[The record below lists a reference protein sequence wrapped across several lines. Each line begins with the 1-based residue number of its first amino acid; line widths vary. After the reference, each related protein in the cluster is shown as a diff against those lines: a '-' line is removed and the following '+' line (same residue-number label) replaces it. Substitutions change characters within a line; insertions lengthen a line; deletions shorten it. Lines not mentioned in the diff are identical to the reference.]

1 MRKHAVV
8 LTLTSL
14 ELLAL
19 LLVAFF
25 GMVMRPDLAAT
36 YGLDAA
42 GGAPMASLP
51 AATRLALGP
60 WVVPVIGA
68 GGVLL
73 FAAGWL
79 SRRGSSRSKLLG
91 AALVWTVLGLGWAI
105 WAAYAPAFEH
115 LATATTAT
123 ATTATATATTTTT
136 TTATATPTTTKTS

>member
-25 GMVMRPDLAAT
+25 GLVMRPDLAAT
-36 YGLDAA
+36 YGLDAV
-42 GGAPMASLP
+42 GGATMAPLP

-68 GGVLL
+68 GGFLL
-73 FAAGWL
+73 FIAGWL
-79 SRRGSSRSKLLG
+79 SRRPNSRSKLLG
-91 AALVWTVLGLGWAI
+91 AALVWTVLGLGWAV
-105 WAAYAPAFEH
+105 WSAYAPAFEH
-115 LATATTAT
+115 LAALGAT
-123 ATTATATATTTTT
+123 AISTAAA
-136 TTATATPTTTKTS
+136 

>member
-19 LLVAFF
+19 LLLAFF
-25 GMVMRPDLAAT
+25 GLVMRPDLAAT

-51 AATRLALGP
+51 VATRLALEP

-68 GGVLL
+68 GGLL
-73 FAAGWL
+73 FFAAAWL
-79 SRRGSSRSKLLG
+79 SGRPNARNKLLG

-115 LATATTAT
+115 LAALGA
-123 ATTATATATTTTT
+123 ASEHAIRR
-136 TTATATPTTTKTS
+136 P

>member
-19 LLVAFF
+19 LLLAFF
-25 GMVMRPDLAAT
+25 GLVMRPDLAAT
-36 YGLDAA
+36 YGLDV
-42 GGAPMASLP
+42 GGDAPMASLP

-68 GGVLL
+68 GGALL

-79 SRRGSSRSKLLG
+79 SGRGSTRSKLLG

-115 LATATTAT
+115 LATTTPTAT
-123 ATTATATATTTTT
+123 AT
-136 TTATATPTTTKTS
+136 